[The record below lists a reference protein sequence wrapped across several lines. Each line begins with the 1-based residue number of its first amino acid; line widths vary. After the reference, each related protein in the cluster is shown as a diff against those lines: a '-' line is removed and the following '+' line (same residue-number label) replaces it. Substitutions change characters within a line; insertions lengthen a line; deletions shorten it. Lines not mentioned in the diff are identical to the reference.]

1 MVLMTL
7 TLHAIL
13 HETHSQLECMTPHL
27 LLFLINMATTMAS
40 TDTYQK
46 IMVDPDRFG
55 SKGTAKDDAG

>member
-1 MVLMTL
+1 MP
-7 TLHAIL
+7 IL

-27 LLFLINMATTMAS
+27 LFFLINMATTMAS